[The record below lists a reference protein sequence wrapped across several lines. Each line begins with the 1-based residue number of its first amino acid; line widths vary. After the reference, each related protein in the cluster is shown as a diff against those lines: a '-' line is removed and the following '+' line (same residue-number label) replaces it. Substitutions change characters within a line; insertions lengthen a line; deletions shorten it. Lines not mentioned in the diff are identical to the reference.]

1 MYASRFLVLILGAF
15 FTLPASGQSTT
26 DLLGNARSDAL
37 GSATTASLSSVG
49 PHANPGSHAALNH
62 PTVLFYARESF
73 GLAAL
78 RYGATQVAVP
88 RDWGVP
94 SIAASTFGFE
104 EYREVHLSLGV
115 ARRLQFGT
123 SRHLHVGLVGR
134 YHHTSIE
141 GYGSAHA
148 VGLNAGILVT
158 LLPPLQL
165 GAHATNINGA
175 SLVNEESIPRTL
187 AVGIN
192 YQALDQVT
200 ILVDLFKDVR
210 YPATVRGG
218 LEISPVDELVFR
230 IGHTTAPVRLTGGVG
245 VHLGPLRA
253 ALAAERHE
261 ELGWSPSASL
271 EIQW

>member
-1 MYASRFLVLILGAF
+1 MYASHFLALALGVILTA
-15 FTLPASGQSTT
+15 PALGQSTT

-37 GSATTASLSSVG
+37 GNATTASLSSVG
-49 PHANPGSHAALNH
+49 PHANPGSPATLDHS
-62 PTVLFYARESF
+62 TVLFYGRENF

-88 RDWGVP
+88 TEWGVP
-94 SIAASTFGFE
+94 SIGASTFGFD
-104 EYREVHLSLGV
+104 EYREVHLSVGI
-115 ARRLQFGT
+115 ARPLQFGT
-123 SRHLHVGLVGR
+123 SRQIHVGLVGR

-148 VGLNAGILVT
+148 VGLNAGIVVT
-158 LLPPLQL
+158 LLPALQL

-187 AVGIN
+187 AVGID

-210 YPATVRGG
+210 YPATIRGG
-218 LEISPVDELVFR
+218 LEISPVDELALR
-230 IGHTTAPVRLTGGVG
+230 IGHTTAPVRLTGGAG
-245 VHLGPLRA
+245 IHLGPLHA
-253 ALAAERHE
+253 AIAAERHQ
-261 ELGWSPSASL
+261 ELGWSPSASV